1 MAIRKQQKVA
11 SASIVPGVQLNL
23 NPFQQTIGTARI
35 LRNWHPNRNRLLRK
49 PFAPQFHT
57 TASTATGSVWDII
70 DFNFHRAS
78 APESQLL
85 IFRSDGKIYK
95 RTGGAELEIFPG
107 STGLAALSSRPQP
120 IQLGNF
126 LVWSDTE
133 TAYIYDGRTIRLWG
147 ITRDTVF
154 GGSNT
159 SVVAGGSIGVGAVT
173 VTMTWVILDE
183 AGNRVHESSRSDI
196 ASETTTSG
204 NETIRVSIASPL
216 LTIPSDVTHWSIY
229 ISEGLASAVRR
240 RIATTV
246 VATTSVDVTS
256 LPAATVSAEPIRN
269 DPPPASPVMAVWK
282 NRALIRDDDDP
293 RRARF
298 TAFGEVDGL
307 INGAG
312 AESVPGS
319 GVNSVSDLTN
329 EFLFPTKTIGYVE
342 HENQMFV
349 YTPKTVH
356 VIMGTGGVL
365 DALGNRDLVSG
376 RQFTKGAAG
385 PRAMASTTHGLAW
398 MTSGRQIW
406 LWPGGDRIIDI
417 GFHIQEQLDEIPE
430 ADLADVTFKW
440 WDGNGKEWLLIT
452 LNVPDAESLTGTA
465 TNRILGYD
473 LSRPLGEDTP
483 GQWFEWTDITAT
495 VVGEYTD
502 GGQRFLLV
510 GDSSGNVSQLDTIC
524 DPAHLNRSMILGETY
539 LGSSIQNNPAAKMR
553 TGLMLPNSDSE
564 AVGLYISFVR
574 GTQDGPT
581 TSVGSN
587 PTLLAAIDPIDPDT
601 APTITLT
608 PGSAKNSGEFEA
620 WLLPETGGVEGGA
633 LARQF
638 LFQSDYAAGSSN
650 NGESD
655 GRTTV
660 ALEAIFKEGF
670 SWQIA
675 PDRSE

>member
-49 PFAPQFHT
+49 PFAPKFHSPAD
-57 TASTATGSVWDII
+57 TASGSVWDIV
-70 DFNFHRAS
+70 DFNYHRAS
-78 APESQLL
+78 APESKLL

-95 RTGGAELEIFPG
+95 RTGGGELEIFPG
-107 STGLAALSSRPQP
+107 NTGLTALSSRPQP

-126 LVWSDTE
+126 LIWSDTE
-133 TAYIYDGRTIRLWG
+133 SAYIYDGRTIRLWG
-147 ITRDTVF
+147 IARDTSAPSVSAI
-154 GGSNT
+154 GAGSLT
-159 SVVAGGSIGVGAVT
+159 AT
-173 VTMTWVILDE
+173 VTATITWVVLDE
-183 AGNRVHESSRSDI
+183 ASNRIHESSRSAI
-196 ASETTTSG
+196 SSSQALSSEDLRVDVSG
-204 NETIRVSIASPL
+204 
-216 LTIPSDVTHWSIY
+216 LTAPAGITHWSAY
-229 ISEGLASAVRR
+229 MSEADGASSRR
-240 RIATTV
+240 RVATTV
-246 VATTSVDVTS
+246 LATTTVDIS
-256 LPAATVSAEPIRN
+256 AFPAASDPKEPTRN

-282 NRALIRDDDDP
+282 NRALLRDETDP
-293 RRARF
+293 RRAWF
-298 TAFGEVDGL
+298 TSFGEVDSL
-307 INGAG
+307 TNGAG
-312 AESVPGS
+312 AESASGNGS
-319 GVNSVSDLTN
+319 NSVSDLTN

-342 HENQMFV
+342 HENLMFIF
-349 YTPKTVH
+349 TGKTGH

-365 DALGNRDLVSG
+365 DALGNRDLFSG
-376 RQFTKGAAG
+376 RQFTKGLAAT
-385 PRAMASTTHGLAW
+385 RAIASTPHGLIW
-398 MTSGRQIW
+398 MTPGRQVF
-406 LWPGGDRIIDI
+406 LWPGGDVIIDI

-452 LNVPDAESLTGTA
+452 LKTADAEDLTGTA
-465 TNRILGYD
+465 ANRILGYD
-473 LSRPLGEDTP
+473 LSRPLNEQTP
-483 GQWFEWTDITAT
+483 GQWFEWKDVTAT
-495 VVGEYTD
+495 VIGEYTD
-502 GGQRFLLV
+502 GDQKFLLA
-510 GDSSGNVSQLDTIC
+510 GDDSGDVYQLDTIC

-574 GTQDGPT
+574 GTQDGPS

-587 PTLLAAIDPIDPDT
+587 PTLLSAIDPIDPGT
-601 APTITLT
+601 TPTVTIT

-620 WLLPETGGVEGGA
+620 WLLPETSGVEGGA

-638 LFQSDYAAGSSN
+638 LFQADYAAGSSN
-650 NGESD
+650 NGEAD

-660 ALEAIFKEGF
+660 ALEAIFKLGF
-670 SWQIA
+670 AWQVA